1 MLVKNKYLFFI
12 RIFFNYLVVLKFFIK
27 VGDFEFG
34 DCDDFD
40 LDLVDFD
47 LGLKLFVNCL
57 V

>member
-1 MLVKNKYLFFI
+1 MLVKNNYLFFF
-12 RIFFNYLVVLKFFIK
+12 RLFFNYLVVLKFFIK
-27 VGDFEFG
+27 VGDLEFG

-47 LGLKLFVNCL
+47 LGLRLFVNRL